1 MYETASSMHIKSGL
15 ADRLCR
21 YDSYCTGRGLFT
33 PHMKCYF
40 SYKVIPKIALSDNC
54 QSDRNDGEEGF
65 NSVMSNSKDFD
76 IHLEWFLLTSANL
89 SQAAWGV
96 SEKNDSQLYI
106 KSFEIGVLFLPQR
119 IVTTK
124 RLFSCTPDH
133 PILGLKS
140 TKNRGDKDQKC
151 NKNVTKDASSI
162 KLDRSGKK
170 RNTDCQTIDIDSSSI
185 KSDRYNNRKRST
197 FLISSKDL
205 NAGNG
210 RLHDESIE
218 EDNIVDQSTIVHF
231 PIPFKVP
238 PDPYVIDPIV
248 PYGDLLR
255 VEKDWGK
262 GDHPW
267 VWDRNYEN
275 LKDRFG
281 RTLSEYR

>member
-15 ADRLCR
+15 AGRLCR
-21 YDSYCTGRGLFT
+21 YDSYCSGRGLFT

-40 SYKVIPKIALSDNC
+40 SYKVIPKIALSNNC
-54 QSDRNDGEEGF
+54 RSDRNDGNEVS
-65 NSVMSNSKDFD
+65 NTVMSNSKDFE

-119 IVTTK
+119 IVTIK

-140 TKNRGDKDQKC
+140 TKNRGDKNQKF
-151 NKNVTKDASSI
+151 TKTMR
-162 KLDRSGKK
+162 LDRLGNTT
-170 RNTDCQTIDIDSSSI
+170 NTDCQTKNIDSSLL
-185 KSDRYNNRKRST
+185 KSDRFNRKEST
-197 FLISSKDL
+197 FLISKNL
-205 NAGNG
+205 NAGNSG
-210 RLHDESIE
+210 LYDENIE
-218 EDNIVDQSTIVHF
+218 DDDIEDQSTIVHF

-238 PDPYVIDPIV
+238 PDPYIIEPIV
-248 PYGDLLR
+248 PFWNSSRD
-255 VEKDWGK
+255 EKDWGK
-262 GDHPW
+262 GDQPW
-267 VWDRNYEN
+267 VWDRNYES

>member
-15 ADRLCR
+15 AGRLCR
-21 YDSYCTGRGLFT
+21 YDSYCSGRGLFT

-40 SYKVIPKIALSDNC
+40 SYKVIPKIASSDNC
-54 QSDRNDGEEGF
+54 RSDQNNGTEVF
-65 NSVMSNSKDFD
+65 NSVISNSKDFE

-133 PILGLKS
+133 PILGLQS
-140 TKNRGDKDQKC
+140 TNNRGDKGQKC
-151 NKNVTKDASSI
+151 IKNVTKDASSI

-170 RNTDCQTIDIDSSSI
+170 TNIETSSL
-185 KSDRYNNRKRST
+185 KSDRFNRKRST
-197 FLISSKDL
+197 FLMSKNL
-205 NAGNG
+205 NAGNSE
-210 RLHDESIE
+210 LHDENIKDDDIE
-218 EDNIVDQSTIVHF
+218 DQSTIVHF

-238 PDPYVIDPIV
+238 PDPYTIDPIV
-248 PYGDLLR
+248 PFGDLLR

-262 GDHPW
+262 GDQPW
-267 VWDRNYEN
+267 VWDRNYES